1 MRPLGGIL
9 ETNVLADPKEK
20 PLYSPQATADGK
32 KRTAPTDHEV
42 NHAEEWTMV
51 APAIIAAGISAA
63 AAIGSSVKASN
74 DASSATS
81 GSAARA
87 LDFYKMQQQTSGA
100 HLPYLVDNAKAAG
113 LHPLFALGTSGTFSP
128 SYGGQGGGGKSGS
141 YIGEGIAQAG
151 GAIARGVTG
160 AARQKET
167 SALHALRLQKAQRE
181 IKLDDMEILKR
192 ASDLKMAEQ
201 NPMWGDTDTG
211 LGSESKLYPYGTKM
225 GPPLSARPLKASPRT
240 SVPLWSE
247 VVGPGGRRTRVM
259 NPEMGMDEIGQIE
272 FIRQQA
278 QDWAADQLM
287 QRRRA
292 AQRHRRNVRKRRKT
306 QDYQFPGGS

>member
-1 MRPLGGIL
+1 
-9 ETNVLADPKEK
+9 
-20 PLYSPQATADGK
+20 
-32 KRTAPTDHEV
+32 
-42 NHAEEWTMV
+42 MV

-113 LHPLFALGTSGTFSP
+113 LHPLFALGTSSNYTPSFGT
-128 SYGGQGGGGKSGS
+128 QGGGGKSGS

-151 GAIARGVTG
+151 RAVGKGVMQ
-160 AARQKET
+160 ASQNKANAEI
-167 SALHALRLQKAQRE
+167 HDLRLQKMRKE
-181 IKLDDMEILKR
+181 IALDDMEILKR

-211 LGSESKLYPYGTKM
+211 LGSETKIYPFGTKS
-225 GPPLSARPLKASPRT
+225 GPPLNMRPLTAMGRQSIPKY
-240 SVPLWSE
+240 VE
-247 VVGPGGRRTRVM
+247 QVGPKGRRKII
-259 NPEMGMDEIGQIE
+259 NPELGMDETGQAHWLIDPYE
-272 FIRQQA
+272 QYLRAMYSRKFLPNRDRIDERGLRAYQKHY
-278 QDWAADQLM
+278 
-287 QRRRA
+287 RRR
-292 AQRHRRNVRKRRKT
+292 
-306 QDYQFPGGS
+306 